1 MPIAGGVCKRYND
14 RKGNGVL
21 DVGKE
26 KEGLLEGAARDGNF
40 LLLRTISHFTYE
52 MVDNP
57 GRNCHGWQF
66 QEKRTRMSF
75 FSAPDG
81 STTDT
86 HFISK
91 I

>member
-1 MPIAGGVCKRYND
+1 MRRGIICQDAAA
-14 RKGNGVL
+14 
-21 DVGKE
+21 GKE